1 MNPEHLSTRDE
12 VERIRRLERHALEG
26 VGGALERLAEAI
38 EAIADDIDR
47 LAAKLPASEAVQ

>member
-12 VERIRRLERHALEG
+12 VERIRRLRAARPRG
-26 VGGALERLAEAI
+26 RRRALERLAEAI